1 MARDLT
7 TVVRAHDN
15 TRDLGGLP
23 VPGVGSVRPGR
34 VWRGAAHDR
43 PIPALA
49 KNLPVCFF
57 DLRRPDEIAAP
68 GVENGVCRTVHPWP
82 LADPMGAR
90 RTPAERDIDHYVQS
104 SLALLPGLGGCV
116 TDLCVTLATTT
127 QPVFIGCRLGKDR
140 TGFVVLILCVLL
152 GVADDAIIADYVRT
166 AESFARAPEF
176 VREYAAARNERPA
189 EVLRRLSP
197 TAETPRRILARLP
210 DRESLRNELGI
221 DRALLSRTRS
231 AVVY

>member
-23 VPGVGSVRPGR
+23 VPGVGSLRPGR
-34 VWRGAAHDR
+34 FWRGAAHDR

-49 KNLPVCFF
+49 MSLPVRFF
-57 DLRRPDEIAAP
+57 DLRRPDEIVGP
-68 GVENGVCRTVHPWP
+68 GRYRTVHPWP
-82 LADPMGAR
+82 LADPIR

-104 SLALLPGLGGCV
+104 SLALLPGLGGCL
-116 TDLCVTLATTT
+116 TDLCATLATTT

-140 TGFVVLILCVLL
+140 TGFVVLVLCVLL

-210 DRESLRNELGI
+210 HRESLRNELGI
-221 DRALLSRTRS
+221 DRALLSRTRE